1 MSIVIAY
8 NNTGP
13 GSHVVDEYTRTV
25 YIVFPG
31 FPKIQA
37 ALETPEG
44 AAINKELTVY
54 VGDTDSNAKL
64 VATVK
69 TSGGAGSP
77 YSYTGRRLGGDN
89 TTLLVGSSNGEIS
102 VPAGFV
108 VVTTPG
114 TNFQLEVAVD
124 DTGQGAT
131 TPAKVTL
138 TLQYIKT
145 SGPLTTTTEIAT
157 SPIADT
163 AKTVFY
169 HPKGESLAAALNVAN
184 IQPSG
189 GIPPYL
195 FEVQGDTTRD
205 RLDYQRNGKHQI
217 GAVEERRDSFGGD
230 GGSAAADDYRE
241 SFRHRRHGE

>member
-1 MSIVIAY
+1 M
-8 NNTGP
+8 
-13 GSHVVDEYTRTV
+13 
-25 YIVFPG
+25 FPG

-124 DTGQGAT
+124 DDGQGAT

-189 GIPPYL
+189 GIPPYI
-195 FEVQGDTTRD
+195 FEVQGNTSRY